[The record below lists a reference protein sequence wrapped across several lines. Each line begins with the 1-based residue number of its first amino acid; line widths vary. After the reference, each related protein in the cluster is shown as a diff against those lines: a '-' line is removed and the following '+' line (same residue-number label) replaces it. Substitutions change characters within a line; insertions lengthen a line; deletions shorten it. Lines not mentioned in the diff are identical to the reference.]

1 MELSE
6 LANFCTLQRRQEEL
20 ERKAQELE
28 RREEQLRNSAAGIR
42 RNNWPPLPEQC
53 CFQPCFYQ
61 DINVEIPVEFQR
73 IVRHLYYLWGFYAL
87 VLSTNA
93 LVALLLMFR
102 GQEHGFGHFV
112 LGLIYGALFTP
123 ASFMCWYVSLGAI
136 ATLLFVSI
144 CTFIYEYIEKKNL
157 IASDYNI

>member
-1 MELSE
+1 MFFSLF
-6 LANFCTLQRRQEEL
+6 LKQRRQEEL

-28 RREEQLRNSAAGIR
+28 RREEQLRNNAAGIR

-73 IVRHLYYLWGFYAL
+73 IVRHLYYLWGFYAM

-93 LVALLLMFR
+93 LVGLILLFR
-102 GQEHGFGHFV
+102 NADHSFAHFC

-123 ASFMCWYVSLGAI
+123 ASFMCW
-136 ATLLFVSI
+136 
-144 CTFIYEYIEKKNL
+144 
-157 IASDYNI
+157 

>member
-1 MELSE
+1 MNLKL
-6 LANFCTLQRRQEEL
+6 LAKINYLLVLVFISVFVFFFPSSDLQRRQEEL

-28 RREEQLRNSAAGIR
+28 RREEQLRNSEAGVR

-87 VLSTNA
+87 VLTANA
-93 LVALLLMFR
+93 VVALIFLLFI
-102 GQEHGFGHFV
+102 GDVESFGRFI
-112 LGLIYGALFTP
+112 LGLIYGALITP
-123 ASFMCWYVSLGAI
+123 ASFMCW
-136 ATLLFVSI
+136 
-144 CTFIYEYIEKKNL
+144 
-157 IASDYNI
+157 

>member
-1 MELSE
+1 M
-6 LANFCTLQRRQEEL
+6 QRRQEEL
-20 ERKAQELE
+20 ERKAEELE
-28 RREEQLRNSAAGIR
+28 RREEQLRNNSAGIR

-73 IVRHLYYLWGFYAL
+73 IVRHLYYLWGFYAM

-93 LVALLLMFR
+93 LVALVLMFR
-102 GQEHGFGHFV
+102 GQEHGFGHFT

-123 ASFMCWYVSLGAI
+123 ASFMCW
-136 ATLLFVSI
+136 
-144 CTFIYEYIEKKNL
+144 
-157 IASDYNI
+157 